1 MTQAISADFPFT
13 ANYVEVLGS
22 QMHYVDEGEG
32 DPILFLHGNPTS
44 SYLWRNIIPH
54 LTGLGR
60 CIAPDLIGM
69 GKSDKPDIG
78 YRFFDHARYLDGF
91 IEALGLTN
99 ITLVIHDWGSALGF
113 HYAHRH
119 PENVQAI
126 AFMEALVMP
135 VPGWEV
141 LDEETQQVFKAFRT
155 PEVGWEMIVNQNMFI
170 EQVVPGAIV
179 RKLTEAEMN
188 QYRAPFLEP
197 ASRKPIHQWPNEIP
211 IGGEPAD
218 VHDAIVA
225 YNQWLQGTD
234 MPKLLIY
241 ATPGAIGTEPA
252 VAWCRQHLPNL
263 TAVSVGEGLHYLQ
276 EDHPHRIGQELAK
289 WVEAIPVAA

>member
-1 MTQAISADFPFT
+1 MTQAISADFPFK
-13 ANYVEVLGS
+13 ANYIEVHGS
-22 QMHYVDEGEG
+22 QMHYVDEGSG

-69 GKSDKPDIG
+69 GKSDKPDID
-78 YRFFDHARYLDGF
+78 YRFFDHAHYLDGF

-135 VPGWEV
+135 TPGWEV
-141 LDEETQQVFKAFRT
+141 MDEQSQQLFKAFRT
-155 PEVGWEMIVNQNMFI
+155 PEVGWDMIVNQNMFV
-170 EQVVPGAIV
+170 EQVIPGAIV
-179 RKLTEAEMN
+179 RTLSEQEMDH
-188 QYRAPFLEP
+188 YRAPFLDP
-197 ASRKPIHQWPNEIP
+197 AGRKPIHQWPNEIP
-211 IGGEPAD
+211 IAGEPAD
-218 VHDAIVA
+218 VHEAVTA
-225 YNQWLQGTD
+225 YNVWLQQTD
-234 MPKLLIY
+234 MPKLLFY
-241 ATPGAIGTEPA
+241 ATPGAIITEPM
-252 VAWCRQHLPNL
+252 VGYCQQHLPNL
-263 TAVSVGEGLHYLQ
+263 QTVDIGPGQHYLQ
-276 EDHPHRIGQELAK
+276 EDNPHLIGMELAK
-289 WVEAIPVAA
+289 WVEALRVTA